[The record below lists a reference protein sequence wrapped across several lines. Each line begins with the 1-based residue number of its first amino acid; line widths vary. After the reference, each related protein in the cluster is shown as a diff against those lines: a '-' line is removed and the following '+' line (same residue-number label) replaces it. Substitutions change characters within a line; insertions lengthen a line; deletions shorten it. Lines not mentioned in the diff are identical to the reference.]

1 MVYNYNENYWKS
13 GDNVAVNRKYS
24 YLKDYI
30 GQMPEFVSEYVVEYY
45 TGESINTQI
54 GYAIDIRVFLN
65 YLKVEVLKGID
76 SIEKITVKDIDS
88 LRVTDLMHFKTYLK
102 EYEQESITPTGKPI
116 KRVYKNSAYGINR
129 KMSAVRGLFIYLYKT
144 EQIKENITDK
154 VDFAKLHQKIKKRL
168 TAQETFD
175 LLDAIM
181 NGEKYYEGRLL
192 SEYNRRKERDI
203 AIFTTY
209 LGTGIRV
216 SELINLNI
224 EDVDFSTN
232 TFIVTRK
239 GGDQQEIYMPHQVKK
254 CIKEYLD
261 NNRNAD
267 TGPLFISRTQ
277 KRFTVAG
284 IEKLLKGYCQTVG
297 ITNPDKARPHAL
309 RRTFACQL
317 LEDGVDIKMVADL
330 LGHKNIEVTHKYYAQ
345 YDARARRELMESREP
360 IPKELMD
367 KNNKKKETKEE

>member
-1 MVYNYNENYWKS
+1 MALNN
-13 GDNVAVNRKYS
+13 KYS
-24 YLKDYI
+24 YLRDYTS
-30 GQMPEFVSEYVVEYY
+30 QMPDFVTEYIIEYY

-54 GYAIDIRVFLN
+54 GYSIDIRVFLN
-65 YLKVEVLKGID
+65 YLISEVFRDVDDIKNITLSHINKIKVSDLISFKAYLREYSQD
-76 SIEKITVKDIDS
+76 ST
-88 LRVTDLMHFKTYLK
+88 TA
-102 EYEQESITPTGKPI
+102 TGKPI

-168 TAQETFD
+168 TSQETFD
-175 LLDAIM
+175 LFDAIF

-192 SEYNRRKERDI
+192 TEYKNRQLRDI

-216 SELINLNI
+216 SELINIKI
-224 EDVDFSTN
+224 EDVDLDTN
-232 TFIVTRK
+232 TIIVTRK
-239 GGDQQEIYMPHQVKK
+239 GGDQQEIFLPPQVKTAI
-254 CIKEYLD
+254 CDYINSEKEKRE
-261 NNRNAD
+261 NPD
-267 TGPLFISRTQ
+267 TGPLFLSRN
-277 KRFTVAG
+277 KKPFTASG

-317 LEDGVDIKMVADL
+317 LEDGIDIKMVADL

-345 YDARARRELMESREP
+345 YNAKARKDLMLTRTP
-360 IPKELMD
+360 IDENIEKEHN
-367 KNNKKKETKEE
+367 KNTTKSLEENKEE